1 MQKRCNWYVPAV
13 ATPLRLAVTLPVAGQ
28 LVGSDLPRLVEV
40 AAQCDRAGVDTVV
53 LVDHVVMG
61 ERFDR
66 YQWGPFN
73 FVQGAPW
80 AEPLM
85 LAAAIAAATT
95 RVRIATGILI
105 AGLRPA
111 TLLAK
116 TVATLDVLAGGRFD
130 LGVGVGWQPEEYESM
145 GLEFSRRGQI
155 LDDTIAACLA
165 LWAPGPASFSS
176 PTVQFDRIWCDP
188 KPVQPGGPPVWFA
201 GTLGGRNLS
210 CIVRLGRG
218 WIPIMGATPH
228 DVTIGSKKLREL
240 FVDAHRD
247 PAELQVRAGA
257 TLIRAERGFDTVAS
271 VAASMELHDAG
282 ATEVNFPMSAFVRD
296 AADVEHWLDELIAAW
311 KAPS

>member
-1 MQKRCNWYVPAV
+1 MTRS
-13 ATPLRLAVTLPVAGQ
+13 PLRHALTAL
-28 LVGSDLPRLVEV
+28 L
-40 AAQCDRAGVDTVV
+40 
-53 LVDHVVMG
+53 
-61 ERFDR
+61 
-66 YQWGPFN
+66 
-73 FVQGAPW
+73 
-80 AEPLM
+80 
-85 LAAAIAAATT
+85 AIAF
-95 RVRIATGILI
+95 GLPIL
-105 AGLRPA
+105 ASSSARA
-111 TLLAK
+111 
-116 TVATLDVLAGGRFD
+116 
-130 LGVGVGWQPEEYESM
+130 
-145 GLEFSRRGQI
+145 
-155 LDDTIAACLA
+155 DDPNPSNPLFTPCGSQTA
-165 LWAPGPASFSS
+165 
-176 PTVQFDRIWCDP
+176 DP

-210 CIVRLGRG
+210 RIVRLGRG